1 MSGTHHQPARK
12 KRGALLNL
20 ALPDEGKFS
29 LMETGRPD
37 ANPSAPMRHFSIWG
51 VFSRT
56 FSQETHM
63 FFCKFPGS
71 KRLEFPYG
79 LIFFKCMHFNV
90 DQPSIVWTK
99 EIHGILLVRV
109 VMSS

>member
-1 MSGTHHQPARK
+1 MDMSGTHHQPARK

-56 FSQETHM
+56 
-63 FFCKFPGS
+63 
-71 KRLEFPYG
+71 YG
-79 LIFFKCMHFNV
+79 LIFFKCMHFYV

>member
-1 MSGTHHQPARK
+1 MDMSGTHHQPARK

-56 FSQETHM
+56 FSQETTCFSANFLDQKGWSSHM
-63 FFCKFPGS
+63 
-71 KRLEFPYG
+71 
-79 LIFFKCMHFNV
+79 
-90 DQPSIVWTK
+90 D
-99 EIHGILLVRV
+99 
-109 VMSS
+109 